1 MRQSFFFTE
10 NWKLKV
16 EKDCFQFSIFNFL
29 FRYKE
34 EFPMF
39 VDKVRITVCGGR
51 GGDGAVAFHREK
63 YVAAGGPDGGDGGHG
78 GSVILRVNDNMTT
91 LLDFRYKRKYSA
103 QAGANGQ
110 GRKMAGKR
118 GEPLVIDVPRGTV
131 VRDAESG
138 AIIVDMS
145 TGEDFIIA
153 KGGRGGWGNAHYAT
167 PTRQVPRFAKAG
179 LKGQERDVILEL
191 KLLADVGLVGF
202 PNVGKSTLLSVTSN
216 ARPKIANYH
225 FTTLFPNLGVIYVD
239 EGVSFVMADIP
250 GIIEGAAEGA
260 GLGHDFLRHI
270 DRCRLL
276 VHVVDVSGSEGR
288 DPVEDFDAICAELEN
303 YSIDLSNRPMIVA
316 ANKTDIMDPESDNLQ
331 RLRQRVEEVGCELY
345 EISAGTT
352 VGTRNLMRVVAEK
365 LKTLPP
371 VTIYEPEYVEV
382 IEEAGDPNALEIE
395 HLGSTWVITGTWLER
410 MVVNINFDDYE
421 SRNYFDQQLRKCGLF
436 KRLEEMGIQDGDTV
450 DIYDI
455 EFEYQI

>member
-1 MRQSFFFTE
+1 
-10 NWKLKV
+10 
-16 EKDCFQFSIFNFL
+16 
-29 FRYKE
+29 
-34 EFPMF
+34 MF
-39 VDKVRITVCGGR
+39 VDKVRITVIGGR

-63 YVAAGGPDGGDGGHG
+63 YVASGGPDGGDGGHG
-78 GSVILRVNDNMTT
+78 GSVILRVNDNMST
-91 LLDFRYKRKYSA
+91 LLDFRYKRKYAA
-103 QAGANGQ
+103 QCGGNGAGRN
-110 GRKMAGKR
+110 MSGKR
-118 GEPLVIDVPRGTV
+118 GEPLIIEVPRGTV
-131 VRDAESG
+131 VRDAESNR
-138 AIIVDMS
+138 IIVDMS
-145 TGEDFIIA
+145 TGEDFVIA

-288 DPVEDFDAICAELEN
+288 DPVEDFNAICDELAN
-303 YSIDLSNRPMIVA
+303 YSVDLSNRPMIVA
-316 ANKTDIMDPESDNLQ
+316 ANKCDLLPPDSDNLA
-331 RLRQRVEEVGCELY
+331 RLRAVVEAAGCELY
-345 EISAGTT
+345 EISAATTQGTK
-352 VGTRNLMRVVAEK
+352 NLMRVVAER
-365 LKTLPP
+365 LRTLPP
-371 VTIYEPEYVEV
+371 VTVYEPEY
-382 IEEAGDPNALEIE
+382 EEPGAEAVNPEDFMIE
-395 HLGSTWVITGTWLER
+395 HEGSTWLITGEWLSRLVE
-410 MVVNINFDDYE
+410 NINFDDYE

-436 KRLEEMGIQDGDTV
+436 ARLEEMGIRDGDTV
-450 DIYDI
+450 DIYDL
-455 EFEYQI
+455 EFEYMR

>member
-1 MRQSFFFTE
+1 
-10 NWKLKV
+10 
-16 EKDCFQFSIFNFL
+16 
-29 FRYKE
+29 
-34 EFPMF
+34 MF
-39 VDKVRITVCGGR
+39 VDKVRITVVGGR

-63 YVAAGGPDGGDGGHG
+63 YVASGGPDGGDGGHG
-78 GSVILRVNDNMTT
+78 GSVILRVNDNMST

-103 QAGANGQ
+103 QAGINGM

-118 GEPLVIDVPRGTV
+118 GEPLIIQVPRGTV
-131 VRDAESG
+131 VRDAETG
-138 AIIVDMS
+138 QIIVDMS
-145 TGEDFIIA
+145 TGEDYIIA

-179 LKGQERDVILEL
+179 LKGEERDVVLEL

-225 FTTLFPNLGVIYVD
+225 FTTLFPNLGVIYVE

-276 VHVVDVSGSEGR
+276 VHVIDVSGSEGR
-288 DPVEDFDAICAELEN
+288 DPVEDFDAICAELGN
-303 YSIDLSNRPMIVA
+303 YSVDLGDRPMIVA
-316 ANKTDIMDPESDNLQ
+316 ANKCDLLPPDSDNLQ
-331 RLRQRVEEVGCELY
+331 RLREHVEKAGCELY

-352 VGTRNLMRVVAEK
+352 QGTKNLMRVVAQK
-365 LKTLPP
+365 LQTLPP

-382 IEEAGDPNALEIE
+382 IEAPSDPSAFEIE
-395 HLGSTWVITGTWLER
+395 HYGSTWLITGRFLER
-410 MVVNINFDDYE
+410 LVENINFDDYE
-421 SRNYFDQQLRKCGLF
+421 SRNYFDLQLRKCGLF
-436 KRLEEMGIQDGDTV
+436 ARLEEMGIQDGDTV
-450 DIYDI
+450 DIYDL
-455 EFEYQI
+455 EFEYQR

>member
-1 MRQSFFFTE
+1 
-10 NWKLKV
+10 
-16 EKDCFQFSIFNFL
+16 
-29 FRYKE
+29 
-34 EFPMF
+34 MF

-63 YVAAGGPDGGDGGHG
+63 YVASGGPDGGDGGHG

-91 LLDFRYKRKYSA
+91 LLDFRYKRKYTA
-103 QAGANGQ
+103 QAGVNGM

-118 GEPLVIDVPRGTV
+118 GEPLVIQVPRGTV
-131 VRDAESG
+131 VRDAETNQ
-138 AIIVDMS
+138 IIVDMS
-145 TGEDFIIA
+145 TEEDFVIA

-179 LKGQERDVILEL
+179 LKGEERDVILEL

-225 FTTLFPNLGVIYVD
+225 FTTLFPNLGVIYVE

-288 DPVEDFDAICAELEN
+288 DPVEDFDAICEELHN
-303 YSIDLSNRPMIVA
+303 YSIDLGDRPMIVA
-316 ANKTDIMDPESDNLQ
+316 ANKTDLLMPDSDNLE
-331 RLRQRVEEVGCELY
+331 RLRQRVEEAGCELY

-352 VGTRNLMRVVAEK
+352 QGTRNLMRVVAEK
-365 LKTLPP
+365 LRTLPP
-371 VTIYEPEYVEV
+371 VTIYEPEYVAPV
-382 IEEAGDPNALEIE
+382 VEAGDPSQLQIE
-395 HLGSTWVITGTWLER
+395 HMGSTWLITGTWLER
-410 MVVNINFDDYE
+410 LIMNINFDDYE
-421 SRNYFDQQLRKCGLF
+421 SRNYFDLQLRKCGLF
-436 KRLEEMGIQDGDTV
+436 ARLEEMGIQDGDTV
-450 DIYDI
+450 DIYDFV
-455 EFEYQI
+455 FEYQR

>member
-1 MRQSFFFTE
+1 ME
-10 NWKLKV
+10 
-16 EKDCFQFSIFNFL
+16 
-29 FRYKE
+29 
-34 EFPMF
+34 MF

-63 YVAAGGPDGGDGGHG
+63 YVASGGPDGGDGGHG
-78 GSVILRVNDNMTT
+78 GSVILRVNDNMST
-91 LLDFRYKRKYSA
+91 LLDFRYKRKYAA
-103 QAGANGQ
+103 QAGVNGM

-118 GEPLVIDVPRGTV
+118 GEPLIIQVPRGTV

-138 AIIVDMS
+138 QIIVDMS

-179 LKGQERDVILEL
+179 LKGEERDIVLEL

-225 FTTLFPNLGVIYVD
+225 FTTLFPNLGVIYVE

-250 GIIEGAAEGA
+250 GIIEGAAEGL

-276 VHVVDVSGSEGR
+276 VHVIDVSGSEGR

-316 ANKTDIMDPESDNLQ
+316 ANKCDLLSPDSDNLQ
-331 RLRQRVEEVGCELY
+331 RLREHVEKAGCELY

-352 VGTRNLMRVVAEK
+352 QGTKNLMRIVAQK
-365 LKTLPP
+365 LQTLPP

-382 IEEAGDPNALEIE
+382 IEAPSDPSAFEIE
-395 HLGSTWVITGTWLER
+395 HYGNTWLVTGRFLER
-410 MVVNINFDDYE
+410 LVQNINFDDYE
-421 SRNYFDQQLRKCGLF
+421 SRNYFDQQLRKYGLF
-436 KRLEEMGIQDGDTV
+436 ARLEEMGIEDGDTV
-450 DIYDI
+450 DIYDL
-455 EFEYQI
+455 EFEYQR

>member
-1 MRQSFFFTE
+1 
-10 NWKLKV
+10 
-16 EKDCFQFSIFNFL
+16 
-29 FRYKE
+29 
-34 EFPMF
+34 MF
-39 VDKVRITVCGGR
+39 VDKVRITVLGGR

-78 GSVILRVNDNMTT
+78 GNVILQVNDNMTT
-91 LLDFRYKRKYSA
+91 LLDFRYKRKYAA
-103 QAGANGQ
+103 QSGVNGQ
-110 GRKMAGKR
+110 SKRMSGKR
-118 GEPLVIDVPRGTV
+118 GENLIIQVPRGTV
-131 VRDAESG
+131 VRDAETN

-145 TGEDFIIA
+145 TGEDFVIA
-153 KGGRGGWGNAHYAT
+153 KGGRGGWGNSHFAT

-179 LKGQERDVILEL
+179 LKGQERDIILEL

-288 DPVEDFDAICAELEN
+288 DPVTDFDAICAELHD
-303 YSIDLSNRPMIVA
+303 YSVDLSNRPMIVA
-316 ANKTDIMDPESDNLQ
+316 ANKTDIMDPESDNLE
-331 RLRQRVEEVGCELY
+331 RLKARCDDLGIELY

-352 VGTRNLMRVVAEK
+352 QGTRNLMRVIAEH
-365 LKTLPP
+365 LRTLPP
-371 VTIYEPEYVEV
+371 VTIYEPEYVEEP
-382 IEEAGDPNALEIE
+382 IEAGDPNALEIE
-395 HLGSTWVITGTWLER
+395 HMGSTWLITGTWLER
-410 MVVNINFDDYE
+410 MIVNINFDDFE
-421 SRNYFDQQLRKCGLF
+421 SRNYFDLQLRKCGLF
-436 KRLEEMGIQDGDTV
+436 ARLEEMGIEDGDTV
-450 DIYDI
+450 DIYDFQ
-455 EFEYQI
+455 FEYQR

>member
-1 MRQSFFFTE
+1 
-10 NWKLKV
+10 
-16 EKDCFQFSIFNFL
+16 
-29 FRYKE
+29 
-34 EFPMF
+34 MF

-78 GSVILRVNDNMTT
+78 GSVILRVSDNMTT
-91 LLDFRYKRKYSA
+91 LMDFRYKRKYCA
-103 QAGANGQ
+103 QSGVNGMS
-110 GRKMAGKR
+110 RKMSGKR
-118 GEPLVIDVPRGTV
+118 GEPLIIEVPRGTV
-131 VRDAESG
+131 VRDSETN

-145 TGEDFIIA
+145 TGEDFVIA

-179 LKGQERDVILEL
+179 LKGQERDIILEL

-276 VHVVDVSGSEGR
+276 VHVIDVSGSEGR
-288 DPVEDFDAICAELEN
+288 DPVEDFNAICAELHD
-303 YSIDLSNRPMIVA
+303 YSVDLSNRPMIVA
-316 ANKTDIMDPESDNLQ
+316 ANKTDIMDPESDNLE
-331 RLRQRVEEVGCELY
+331 RLRKHCEELGLELY

-352 VGTRNLMRVVAEK
+352 HGTKNLMRIVAEK
-365 LKTLPP
+365 LRTLPP
-371 VTIYEPEYVEV
+371 VTIYEPEYMEV
-382 IEEAGDPNALEIE
+382 VPEAGDPTALEIE
-395 HLGSTWVITGTWLER
+395 HYGSTWLITGTWLER

-436 KRLEEMGIQDGDTV
+436 QRLEEMGIEDGDTV
-450 DIYDI
+450 DIYDF
-455 EFEYQI
+455 EFEYQR

>member
-1 MRQSFFFTE
+1 ME
-10 NWKLKV
+10 
-16 EKDCFQFSIFNFL
+16 
-29 FRYKE
+29 
-34 EFPMF
+34 MF
-39 VDKVRITVCGGR
+39 VDKVRITVIGGR

-78 GSVILRVNDNMTT
+78 GSVILRVNDNLST
-91 LLDFRYKRKYSA
+91 LLDFRYKRKYAA
-103 QAGANGQ
+103 QAGQNGQ
-110 GRKMAGKR
+110 GRSMSGKH
-118 GEPLVIDVPRGTV
+118 GENLIIQVPRGTV

-145 TGEDFIIA
+145 TGEDHILA
-153 KGGRGGWGNAHYAT
+153 KGGRGGWGNAHFAT

-179 LKGQERDVILEL
+179 TKGQERDVILEL

-225 FTTLFPNLGVIYVD
+225 FTTLYPNLGVIYVD

-276 VHVVDVSGSEGR
+276 VHVVDVSGSEAR
-288 DPVEDFDAICAELEN
+288 DPVEDFYAICEELKN
-303 YSIDLSNRPMIVA
+303 YSVDLSNRPMIVA
-316 ANKTDIMDPESDNLQ
+316 ANKVDLLMPESDNLE
-331 RLRQRVEEVGCELY
+331 RLRKAVEEAGCELY

-352 VGTRNLMRVVAEK
+352 QGTRNLMRVVAEK
-365 LKTLPP
+365 LRTLPP

-382 IEEAGDPNALEIE
+382 IAAAGDPSQLEIE
-395 HLGSTWVITGTWLER
+395 HLGSTWLITGTWLER
-410 MVVNINFDDYE
+410 LIDNINFDDYE
-421 SRNYFDQQLRKCGLF
+421 SRNYFDLQLRKCGLF
-436 KRLEEMGIQDGDTV
+436 KRLEEMGIQDGDVV
-450 DIYDI
+450 DIYDMQ
-455 EFEYQI
+455 FEYQR

>member
-1 MRQSFFFTE
+1 ME
-10 NWKLKV
+10 
-16 EKDCFQFSIFNFL
+16 
-29 FRYKE
+29 
-34 EFPMF
+34 MF
-39 VDKVRITVCGGR
+39 VDKVRIKVCGGK

-78 GSVILRVNDNMTT
+78 GSVILRVNDNMST
-91 LLDFRYKRKYSA
+91 LLDFRYKRKYAAES
-103 QAGANGQ
+103 GANGQ
-110 GRKMAGKR
+110 GRNMSGKR
-118 GEPLVIDVPRGTV
+118 GENLLIQVPRGTV
-131 VRDAESG
+131 VRDAESN

-145 TGEDFIIA
+145 TGEDFVIA
-153 KGGRGGWGNAHYAT
+153 KGGRGGWGNGHFAT
-167 PTRQVPRFAKAG
+167 PTRQVPRFAKSG

-225 FTTLFPNLGVIYVD
+225 FTTLFPNLGVIFVD

-288 DPVEDFDAICAELEN
+288 DPVEDFDAICAELKN
-303 YSIDLSNRPMIVA
+303 YSVDLSDRPMIVA
-316 ANKTDIMDPESDNLQ
+316 ANKTDIMDPDSDNLE
-331 RLRQRVEEVGCELY
+331 RLRAHVEAAGCELY

-352 VGTRNLMRVVAEK
+352 QGTKNLMRVVAER
-365 LKTLPP
+365 LRTLPP
-371 VTIYEPEYVEV
+371 VTIYEPEYVAPV
-382 IEEAGDPNALEIE
+382 IEAGSPDELEIE

-410 MVVNINFDDYE
+410 LIMDINFDDYE
-421 SRNYFDQQLRKCGLF
+421 SRNYFDLQLRKCGLF
-436 KRLEEMGIQDGDTV
+436 DRLEQMGIQDGDVV
-450 DIYDI
+450 DIYDF
-455 EFEYQI
+455 EFEYQR

>member
-1 MRQSFFFTE
+1 
-10 NWKLKV
+10 
-16 EKDCFQFSIFNFL
+16 
-29 FRYKE
+29 
-34 EFPMF
+34 MF

-78 GSVILRVNDNMTT
+78 GNVVLRVNDNMTT

-103 QAGANGQ
+103 EAGVNGA
-110 GRKMAGKR
+110 GRRMSGKR
-118 GEPLVIDVPRGTV
+118 GENLIIQVPRGTV
-131 VRDAESG
+131 VRDAETN

-145 TGEDFIIA
+145 TGEDFVIA
-153 KGGRGGWGNAHYAT
+153 KGGRGGWGNSHFAT

-179 LKGQERDVILEL
+179 LKGQERDIILEL

-288 DPVEDFDAICAELEN
+288 DPVTDFDAICAELHD
-303 YSIDLSNRPMIVA
+303 YSVDLSNRPMIVA
-316 ANKTDIMDPESDNLQ
+316 ANKTDIMDPDSDNLE
-331 RLRQRVEEVGCELY
+331 RLRQRCDDLGIDLY

-352 VGTRNLMRVVAEK
+352 QGTRNLMRVIAEQ
-365 LKTLPP
+365 LRTLPP
-371 VTIYEPEYVEV
+371 VTIYEPEYVEK
-382 IEEAGDPNALEIE
+382 IEEPGDPNALEIE
-395 HLGSTWVITGTWLER
+395 HLGNTWLITGTWLER
-410 MVVNINFDDYE
+410 LIMNINFDDYE
-421 SRNYFDQQLRKCGLF
+421 SRNHFDMLLRKSGLF
-436 KRLEEMGIQDGDTV
+436 QRLEEMGIEDGDTV
-450 DIYDI
+450 DIYDFQ
-455 EFEYQI
+455 FEYQR

>member
-1 MRQSFFFTE
+1 ME
-10 NWKLKV
+10 
-16 EKDCFQFSIFNFL
+16 
-29 FRYKE
+29 
-34 EFPMF
+34 MF
-39 VDKVRITVCGGR
+39 VDKVRITVCGGK

-63 YVAAGGPDGGDGGHG
+63 YVASGGPDGGDGGHG
-78 GSVILRVNDNMTT
+78 GSVILRVNDNLST
-91 LLDFRYKRKYSA
+91 LLDFRYKRKYVA
-103 QAGANGQ
+103 QGGVNGL
-110 GRKMAGKR
+110 GRKMNGKR
-118 GEPLVIDVPRGTV
+118 GEPLIIQVPRGTV
-131 VRDAESG
+131 VRDAETG

-145 TGEDFIIA
+145 SGEDFVLA

-276 VHVVDVSGSEGR
+276 IHVVDVSGSEGR
-288 DPVEDFDAICAELEN
+288 DPVEDFNAICDELAN
-303 YSIDLSNRPMIVA
+303 YSVDLSNRPMIVA
-316 ANKTDIMDPESDNLQ
+316 ANKCDLLPPDSDNLQ
-331 RLRQRVEEVGCELY
+331 RLRAVVEAAGCEMY

-352 VGTRNLMRVVAEK
+352 QGTRELMRVVAGK
-365 LKTLPP
+365 LQTLPP
-371 VTIYEPEYVEV
+371 VIIYEPDYVAPV
-382 IEEAGDPNALEIE
+382 EEISDPNALEID
-395 HLGSTWVITGTWLER
+395 HYGNTWLVTGTWLER
-410 MVVNINFDDYE
+410 LVENINFDDYE
-421 SRNYFDQQLRKCGLF
+421 ARNYFDLQLRKCGLF
-436 KRLEEMGIQDGDTV
+436 TRLEEMGIQDGDTV
-450 DIYDI
+450 DIYNF
-455 EFEYQI
+455 EFEYQK

>member
-1 MRQSFFFTE
+1 
-10 NWKLKV
+10 
-16 EKDCFQFSIFNFL
+16 
-29 FRYKE
+29 
-34 EFPMF
+34 MF

-63 YVAAGGPDGGDGGHG
+63 YVASGGPDGGDGGHG
-78 GSVILRVNDNMTT
+78 GSVILRVNDNLST
-91 LLDFRYKRKYSA
+91 LLDFRYKRKYAA
-103 QAGANGQ
+103 QAGVNGQ
-110 GRKMAGKR
+110 GRKMSGKR
-118 GEPLVIDVPRGTV
+118 GESLIVEVPRGTV
-131 VRDAESG
+131 VRDAASIQ
-138 AIIVDMS
+138 IIVDMS
-145 TGEDFIIA
+145 SGEVFVLA

-167 PTRQVPRFAKAG
+167 PTRQVPRFARSG

-288 DPVEDFDAICAELEN
+288 DPVEDFWAILRELKD
-303 YSIDLSNRPMIVA
+303 YSVDLSDRPMIVA
-316 ANKTDIMDPESDNLQ
+316 ANKTDLLPPDSDNLE
-331 RLRQRVEEVGCELY
+331 RLRAAAEEAGCPLY

-352 VGTRNLMRVVAEK
+352 QGTRQLMRIVAEK
-365 LKTLPP
+365 LRTLPP

-382 IEEAGDPNALEIE
+382 IAEAGDPEALTIE
-395 HLGSTWVITGTWLER
+395 HEGSTWLVTGQWLER
-410 MVVNINFDDYE
+410 LIQDINFDDYE

-436 KRLEEMGIQDGDTV
+436 ARLEEMGIQDGDTV
-450 DIYDI
+450 DIYDWQ
-455 EFEYQI
+455 FDYQR

>member
-1 MRQSFFFTE
+1 
-10 NWKLKV
+10 
-16 EKDCFQFSIFNFL
+16 
-29 FRYKE
+29 
-34 EFPMF
+34 MF
-39 VDKVRITVCGGR
+39 VDKVRITVCGGK

-91 LLDFRYKRKYSA
+91 LLDFRYKRKYAA
-103 QAGANGQ
+103 QSGANGQ
-110 GRKMAGKR
+110 PRKMSGKR
-118 GEPLVIDVPRGTV
+118 GEPLIIQVPRGTV
-131 VRDAESG
+131 VRDAETSQ
-138 AIIVDMS
+138 IIVDMS

-153 KGGRGGWGNAHYAT
+153 KGGRGGWGNSHFAT
-167 PTRQVPRFAKAG
+167 ATRQVPRFAKAG
-179 LKGQERDVILEL
+179 IKGQERDVVLEL

-276 VHVVDVSGSEGR
+276 VHVIDVSGSEGR

-316 ANKTDIMDPESDNLQ
+316 ANKTDLLMPESDNLE
-331 RLRQRVEEVGCELY
+331 RLRARVEEAGCELY

-352 VGTRNLMRVVAEK
+352 QGTRNLMRVVAEK
-365 LKTLPP
+365 LKDLPP

-382 IEEAGDPNALEIE
+382 IEEAGDPTELEID
-395 HLGSTWVITGTWLER
+395 HLGSTWLITGTWLER
-410 MVVNINFDDYE
+410 LIMNINFDDYE
-421 SRNYFDQQLRKCGLF
+421 SRNYFDLQLRKCGLF

-450 DIYDI
+450 DIYDFQ
-455 EFEYQI
+455 FEYQR

>member
-1 MRQSFFFTE
+1 ME
-10 NWKLKV
+10 
-16 EKDCFQFSIFNFL
+16 
-29 FRYKE
+29 
-34 EFPMF
+34 MF

-78 GSVILRVNDNMTT
+78 GSVILRVNDNLST

-110 GRKMAGKR
+110 GRSMSGKR
-118 GEPLVIDVPRGTV
+118 GENLIIQVPRGTV
-131 VRDAESG
+131 VRDAETN
-138 AIIVDMS
+138 AVIVDMS
-145 TGEDFIIA
+145 TGEDFVLA
-153 KGGRGGWGNAHYAT
+153 KGGRGGWGNGHFAT
-167 PTRQVPRFAKAG
+167 PTRQVPRFAKSG

-288 DPVEDFDAICAELEN
+288 DPVEDFHAICEELHN
-303 YSIDLSNRPMIVA
+303 YSVDLGDRPMIVA
-316 ANKTDIMDPESDNLQ
+316 ANKCDLLMPESDNLE
-331 RLRQRVEEVGCELY
+331 RLRQVVEEAGCELY

-352 VGTRNLMRVVAEK
+352 QGTRNLMRIVAEK
-365 LKTLPP
+365 LRTLPP

-382 IEEAGDPNALEIE
+382 IETMGDPKDIEIE
-395 HLGSTWVITGTWLER
+395 HLGNTWVIYSPWLER
-410 MVVNINFDDYE
+410 MVVDINFDDYE
-421 SRNYFDQQLRKCGLF
+421 SRNYFDIQLRKIGLF
-436 KRLEEMGIQDGDTV
+436 ARLEEMGIQDGDV
-450 DIYDI
+450 VSIYDL
-455 EFEYQI
+455 EFEYQR